1 MDCTDKSHVKINK
14 SSKQHVKLYELF
26 KKKSENRRILCKT
39 HVKINELCKKKKKKV
54 NKNRNTCNT
63 GEKPG

>member
-39 HVKINELCKKKKKKV
+39 HVKINELCKKKKM
-54 NKNRNTCNT
+54 
-63 GEKPG
+63 